1 MTLSLATINV
11 NGLRDKKKRDLV
23 FNWLIAKKIDVI
35 CLQETHSTKDDLIR
49 WQNEW
54 KNCGGGNSFFNCGT
68 SDSKGCGNFIEQKIK
83 RKL

>member
-1 MTLSLATINV
+1 MTLSLVTINV

-23 FNWLIAKKIDVI
+23 FNWLVAKQIDVI

-68 SDSKGCGNFIEQKIK
+68 GDSRGVGILLAKN
-83 RKL
+83 